1 MEEIPCKV
9 EKFSQN
15 SFSKFH
21 LNIRSLNKAFEKL
34 LEFLSIMKNKFDVT
48 AISEKWCSDYSI
60 NVNLLYHISNYIPTH
75 QIQKS
80 DKNCVG
86 LALYSHQRITFIHF
100 R

>member
-34 LEFLSIMKNKFDVT
+34 LEFVSIMKNKFDV
-48 AISEKWCSDYSI
+48 AVISEKWCSDYSI
-60 NVNLLYHISNYIPTH
+60 NLNLIYHILNYIPTH

-80 DKNCVG
+80 GKNCVG
-86 LALYSHQRITFIHF
+86 LALYSRKRITFIDLK
-100 R
+100 